1 MGAPW
6 TGKMQNECARLY
18 SMEGSSAAVA
28 YTGKTL
34 KAVRGMMDKMGV
46 KCAHTKPRV
55 NLNLNPRKWWAEDV
69 AELFCMVSDGVTYS
83 ICSEYF
89 NTTKKAIESVMHN
102 ARTNGFAAYPMRG
115 EQ

>member
-1 MGAPW
+1 MATAW
-6 TGKMQNECARLY
+6 TGRMQNECARLY
-18 SMEGSSAAVA
+18 SSEGSSAAVE

-69 AELFCMVSDGVTYS
+69 AHLFCMVSDGISYS
-83 ICSEYF
+83 TCSEYF
-89 NTTKKAIESVMHN
+89 NTTKKAIEGVIYS
-102 ARTNGFAAYPMRG
+102 ARKNGFNAYPMRNT
-115 EQ
+115 